1 MLLSGAKGRG
11 LGCAGHDATECEPLP
26 VERFSQCAGWP
37 GLSVGI
43 QDGLLLAV
51 LSDGGES
58 IIQISLVT
66 KVHKAHSGDLIRTT
80 LNPLSTDPLDTQFV
94 M

>member
-1 MLLSGAKGRG
+1 MLLSGAQGRG
-11 LGCAGHDATECEPLP
+11 LWRAGHDAAECEPLP
-26 VERFSQCAGWP
+26 VERCSQCAGCP
-37 GLSVGI
+37 GLRVGI

-51 LSDGGES
+51 LSDAGDQ
-58 IIQISLVT
+58 IMQISLVT
-66 KVHKAHSGDLIRTT
+66 KVHKAHSGELIRTT